1 MKKILHLL
9 PAALLILWLQGCVN
23 LDTVSRNAIMSNNMW
38 ETEAMVDAGVAGI
51 YGVFYGDKNAGFDFH
66 VRAEQ
71 CISHARVEV
80 CGFTSQE
87 NAHSLFMNSS
97 TWSAGDV
104 FMSLEWMYC
113 YEGISRANDALK
125 HLPTVTCISESKKA
139 RLIAEC
145 KFLRAWF
152 YSRLNM
158 LYDGVPVYLEPTTV
172 TECTKGRS
180 TPEEVWKAVLDDLDD
195 CIAEPE
201 LPDNTL
207 SSSNYGAPSRGAA
220 YALRGMAYMWMKDYE
235 KAIPD
240 LQMVSKCGYGLF
252 TGSYADLFK
261 EVNEHNREMV
271 FPIQYYPESG
281 YSDISTHQ
289 NFGNRSTSAAVNF
302 IFPST
307 EFVDS
312 YQNADGSDFS
322 WSQIFPG
329 WDGLNDV
336 QREVFFVRDG
346 MNSATTIDFTGPRA
360 EIIKRVGQNVWD
372 TYYLDNGN
380 QARLEKAYTG
390 RDPRLMQTIFTPG
403 CVTST
408 CALMGGKVSK
418 KTFRWPYIIPGNT
431 DVEGDLWSDS
441 RTNFYYMYKKFVVL
455 DDPSF
460 IRDLLGRDWALIRF
474 TDVQLLLAEALNEV
488 GRTGEAIP
496 LVNEIRQRAGM
507 PLLNSGSPA
516 NAVTGK
522 DDMRRRIQYER
533 RVELCGEGVNYF
545 DEVRW
550 GTLKAT
556 KFQGKDQHGVC
567 NMWGRRTG
575 NIQYYRNNGWPWA
588 VPRSEWQRNA
598 NLVQTP
604 GWSY

>member
-1 MKKILHLL
+1 MISLG
-9 PAALLILWLQGCVN
+9 ACVN
-23 LDTVSRNAIMSNNMW
+23 LDTVSKRAIMSNNMW
-38 ETEAMVDAGVAGI
+38 ETEALVDAGVAGI

-71 CISHARVEV
+71 AISHSRVEV

-87 NAHSLFMNSS
+87 NAHSLYFNSS

-104 FMSLEWMYC
+104 FMSLEWKWC

-125 HLPTVTCISESKKA
+125 KLPEVTCISDAKKA

-158 LYDGVPVYLEPTTV
+158 LYDGVPVYLEPVTV

-180 TPEEVWKAVLDDLDD
+180 TPEEVWKVVLDDLGD
-195 CIAEPE
+195 CIAEPQI
-201 LPDNTL
+201 PDNTL
-207 SSSNYGAPSRGAA
+207 GASNYGAPSRGAA
-220 YALRGMAYMWMKDYE
+220 YALRGMAYMWMKDYK
-235 KAIPD
+235 KAIAD
-240 LQMVSKCGYGLF
+240 LEKVKTCGYGLF
-252 TGSYADLFK
+252 QGSYADIFK
-261 EVNEHNREMV
+261 EENERSREVV
-271 FPIQYYPESG
+271 FPIQYVNELG
-281 YSDISTHQ
+281 YSDVSTHQ

-312 YQNADGSDFS
+312 YQNADGSDFA
-322 WSQIFPG
+322 WTQIFPD
-329 WDGLNDV
+329 WNAMSDV

-346 MNSATTIDFTGPRA
+346 MNSTTTIDFTGPRA
-360 EIIKRVGQNVWD
+360 EIIKRVGQSIWD
-372 TYYLDNGN
+372 TYYLDSGN
-380 QARLEKAYTG
+380 QARLAKAYTG
-390 RDPRLMQTIFTPG
+390 RDPRLMQTVFTPG
-403 CVTST
+403 SETNT
-408 CALMGGKVSK
+408 CALMGGAVSK
-418 KTFRWPYIIPGNT
+418 KTFRWPYIVPGNT
-431 DVEGDLWSDS
+431 DAEGDLWSDS
-441 RTNFYYMYKKFVVL
+441 RTNFYYLYKKFVVL

-460 IRDLLGRDWALIRF
+460 IRNLLGRDWPLIRF
-474 TDVQLLLAEALNEV
+474 TDVQLLLAEALNEDD
-488 GRTGEAIP
+488 RTADAIP

-507 PLLNSGSPA
+507 PLLNDGSAP
-516 NAVTGK
+516 NAVAGK
-522 DDMRRRIQYER
+522 EDMRRRIQYER

-550 GTLKAT
+550 ESLKQT

-567 NMWGRRTG
+567 NMWGRRVG

-588 VPRSEWQRNA
+588 IPRSETQRNT
-598 NLVQTP
+598 NLMQTP